1 MDRQVQPGAL
11 LRNVLMTDAVV
22 SGLVLLL
29 LILGAEAVAGITGL
43 PVMALRVVG
52 IALIPWVALLLW
64 AQTRRSVAPAAV
76 WTVIGLNALGAMVC
90 LALAFAA
97 NIGLSASATVF
108 IAVNG
113 VGALLLAQAQFV
125 GLRRSSVSAG

>member
-1 MDRQVQPGAL
+1 MAC
-11 LRNVLMTDAVV
+11 
-22 SGLVLLL
+22 LVHL
-29 LILGAEAVAGITGL
+29 
-43 PVMALRVVG
+43 
-52 IALIPWVALLLW
+52 VALLLW

-76 WTVIGLNALGAMVC
+76 WTVIGLNALGALVC